1 MYGGVRTVKRIIIL
15 LLAVL
20 LLGCSMGGTEKQSEA
35 TEQPAEQQPPEW
47 SAEHPAEQEP
57 KMPDEVQPE
66 APTEEPKETSAPAP
80 GAAEQQPPEPEPEAG
95 GSFWGPKLYLNGKEL
110 NVYTEHYFIEDEET
124 FIPLHAFLLSVG
136 AVYADSPYTK
146 YQVQSYELCGIRF
159 IVDEVTQVFALEREY
174 DAAIQELK
182 AKPGNP
188 VTHANLQKVDLF
200 SPVRNE
206 NTMINGKKAVYW
218 GPGAVVDHRTLETAL
233 REAGLTIEI
242 SVDSEKNA
250 IYVELTDPQTDSAT
264 IPEDPDRPALRLKT
278 YAWQGYSCLI
288 PETFEIQAIRDQKL
302 SATEKALLKL
312 DMDALQTV
320 GLTDMDYYLVAESML
335 NGKDLLTWY
344 LTADGWDDKPEDF
357 DTAESVEIVPG
368 IVSVHYYNRN
378 YNSYICIAKLNTIGT
393 NILFLSASSLTKDG
407 TADFDS
413 IVKRFVEMNGD
424 SAPSDNDILNG
435 KYGKSKVFAGDGY
448 QITLTEQFSE
458 QKSEKGFDGYYTS
471 YFGAVMIKIEPFT
484 LKAGLADKTLTEYIQ
499 DVIRNNSSDAQPEER
514 DGLIYYRYQRDGR
527 CGWNFAFK
535 GDTAFYLVQF
545 MCREADESEL
555 TDLFF
560 AFAKSMTIN
569 QSSEK
574 ETSQTV
580 FEAEALTEDHPAVA
594 SLAKASEEN
603 ALICADLC
611 AQLLVL
617 HESEALPFGLDF
629 ILQEISRVAEKD
641 DRVYYNM
648 VIQSGA
654 DAYSVQWLSDAG
666 EQHAILASIYAISSD
681 GEHCIFYTGEH
692 TALLYHVY
700 SEWDEEAIRAECVD
714 KVAAACRIDR
724 WKAESV
730 LKQLD
735 LLCDSLSKDD
745 DLFMYNPMESVICV
759 QETEHT
765 CLIRIVPIFSDQEDA
780 FFMVHT
786 EGIVPVIEQYE
797 VKGTVPLTTADR
809 QKRQENR
816 PHDIEDKTDN
826 TETIAGFS
834 VTKESDEEMT
844 KYLKNRQWKE
854 LPEDNDKQGLIE
866 KFAVTGDKCA
876 IGLKD
881 RIYIYDHEE
890 CVAGYQFVVSGEFR
904 LFSDQEN
911 FYIFDVR
918 SKKFICIDETS
929 GACSLYALT
938 KEAIQKESDKLIWLG
953 VFTAKNASLNK
964 GEYDLKYEVKAK
976 TISIGNYT
984 LANRNPAIKPLLT
997 ASYDTLC
1004 YVNDSNESILY
1015 TSKARLTWITVFL
1028 VVILVSSIAGIMVI
1042 VHFSRRCRVTTETKG
1057 TKRCQD

>member
-1 MYGGVRTVKRIIIL
+1 MKKRAFEKLLREAIIL
-15 LLAVL
+15 EAEEQGARLAGAPTEPVPAEAQARFNASL
-20 LLGCSMGGTEKQSEA
+20 KTERQTAARETVQEIPVKQESRARRIARGWMTAGIAVVTTAALIFVIGLMAAGGMSRGTKA
-35 TEQPAEQQPPEW
+35 ADALPAEQQPPEW

-66 APTEEPKETSAPAP
+66 APAEEPKETSAPAP
-80 GAAEQQPPEPEPEAG
+80 GGMPLAPVEELPEV
-95 GSFWGPKLYLNGKEL
+95 KTV
-110 NVYTEHYFIEDEET
+110 VY
-124 FIPLHAFLLSVG
+124 P
-136 AVYADSPYTK
+136 
-146 YQVQSYELCGIRF
+146 
-159 IVDEVTQVFALEREY
+159 
-174 DAAIQELK
+174 
-182 AKPGNP
+182 
-188 VTHANLQKVDLF
+188 
-200 SPVRNE
+200 
-206 NTMINGKKAVYW
+206 
-218 GPGAVVDHRTLETAL
+218 
-233 REAGLTIEI
+233 
-242 SVDSEKNA
+242 
-250 IYVELTDPQTDSAT
+250 
-264 IPEDPDRPALRLKT
+264 
-278 YAWQGYSCLI
+278 WQGYDCLI
-288 PETFEIQAIRDQKL
+288 PEGFV
-302 SATEKALLKL
+302 SAHESDHEFISVTSEMNDRNMFQMAYELVPTETL
-312 DMDALQTV
+312 
-320 GLTDMDYYLVAESML
+320 E
-335 NGKDLLTWY
+335 
-344 LTADGWDDKPEDF
+344 GWDSDVFSEQHLKILLSKIGVPESQYADF
-357 DTAESVEIVPG
+357 VGHSVRIVENG
-368 IVSVHYYNRN
+368 VVCYHLYNRSQKV
-378 YNSYICIAKLNTIGT
+378 YACLARVLSDEKNSLIAVGMTLGEY
-393 NILFLSASSLTKDG
+393 G
-407 TADFDS
+407 VGEFDS
-413 IVKRFVEMNGD
+413 IVN
-424 SAPSDNDILNG
+424 
-435 KYGKSKVFAGDGY
+435 
-448 QITLTEQFSE
+448 
-458 QKSEKGFDGYYTS
+458 
-471 YFGAVMIKIEPFT
+471 
-484 LKAGLADKTLTEYIQ
+484 
-499 DVIRNNSSDAQPEER
+499 
-514 DGLIYYRYQRDGR
+514 
-527 CGWNFAFK
+527 AF
-535 GDTAFYLVQF
+535 L
-545 MCREADESEL
+545 
-555 TDLFF
+555 
-560 AFAKSMTIN
+560 N

-666 EQHAILASIYAISSD
+666 EQHAILTSIYAISSD

-700 SEWDEEAIRAECVD
+700 SEWDEEAIRAECID

-786 EGIVPVIEQYE
+786 EGIVPVIEQYD

-816 PHDIEDKTDN
+816 PPDIEDKTDN

-938 KEAIQKESDKLIWLG
+938 KEAIQKESDKLFWLG
-953 VFTAKNASLNK
+953 VFTAKNVSLNK
-964 GEYDLKYEVKAK
+964 GEYDLKYEVTAK

-1015 TSKARLTWITVFL
+1015 TSTARLTWIAVFL

-1042 VHFSRRCRVTTETKG
+1042 VHFSRRCGVTTETKG

>member
-1 MYGGVRTVKRIIIL
+1 MKKRAFEKLLREAIIL
-15 LLAVL
+15 EAEEQGARLAGVPTEPVPADAQARFNASL
-20 LLGCSMGGTEKQSEA
+20 KTERQTAARETTPEIPVKQESRARRIARGWMTAGIAVVTTAALIFVIGLMAAGGMSRGTKA
-35 TEQPAEQQPPEW
+35 ADALPAEQQPPEW

-80 GAAEQQPPEPEPEAG
+80 GGMPLAPVEELPEV
-95 GSFWGPKLYLNGKEL
+95 KTV
-110 NVYTEHYFIEDEET
+110 VY
-124 FIPLHAFLLSVG
+124 P
-136 AVYADSPYTK
+136 
-146 YQVQSYELCGIRF
+146 
-159 IVDEVTQVFALEREY
+159 
-174 DAAIQELK
+174 
-182 AKPGNP
+182 
-188 VTHANLQKVDLF
+188 
-200 SPVRNE
+200 
-206 NTMINGKKAVYW
+206 
-218 GPGAVVDHRTLETAL
+218 
-233 REAGLTIEI
+233 
-242 SVDSEKNA
+242 
-250 IYVELTDPQTDSAT
+250 
-264 IPEDPDRPALRLKT
+264 
-278 YAWQGYSCLI
+278 WQGYSCLI
-288 PETFEIQAIRDQKL
+288 PEGFVSAHESDQEFISVTSEMNDRNMFQMAYELVPTETLEGWDSDVFSEQHLKILLSKIGVPESQYADFVGHSMRTVENGVVCYHLYNRSQKVYACLARVLSDEKNSLIAVGMTLGEYGVGEFDSVVNALAQRYTEAIPEDPEQPELQLKKQEWQGYSCLFPETFEIQAIRDQKL

-357 DTAESVEIVPG
+357 DTAESVKIVPG

-378 YNSYICIAKLNTIGT
+378 YDSYICIAKLNTIGT

-413 IVKRFVEMNGD
+413 IVKQFVKINGD
-424 SAPSDNDILNG
+424 FAPSDNDILNG
-435 KYGKSKVFAGDGY
+435 KYGISKVFSGDGY

-458 QKSEKGFDGYYTS
+458 QKSEMGFNGYYTS

-499 DVIRNNSSDAQPEER
+499 DVIRNNNSDAQPEER
-514 DGLIYYRYQRDGR
+514 DGLIFYRYRRSGM

-786 EGIVPVIEQYE
+786 EGIVPVIEQYD

-809 QKRQENR
+809 QKCQENR
-816 PHDIEDKTDN
+816 PSDILALGALILNRKT
-826 TETIAGFS
+826 
-834 VTKESDEEMT
+834 K
-844 KYLKNRQWKE
+844 W
-854 LPEDNDKQGLIE
+854 
-866 KFAVTGDKCA
+866 
-876 IGLKD
+876 
-881 RIYIYDHEE
+881 
-890 CVAGYQFVVSGEFR
+890 
-904 LFSDQEN
+904 
-911 FYIFDVR
+911 
-918 SKKFICIDETS
+918 
-929 GACSLYALT
+929 
-938 KEAIQKESDKLIWLG
+938 
-953 VFTAKNASLNK
+953 
-964 GEYDLKYEVKAK
+964 
-976 TISIGNYT
+976 
-984 LANRNPAIKPLLT
+984 
-997 ASYDTLC
+997 
-1004 YVNDSNESILY
+1004 
-1015 TSKARLTWITVFL
+1015 
-1028 VVILVSSIAGIMVI
+1028 
-1042 VHFSRRCRVTTETKG
+1042 
-1057 TKRCQD
+1057 

>member
-1 MYGGVRTVKRIIIL
+1 MKKRAFEKLLREAIIL
-15 LLAVL
+15 EAEERGARLAGVPTEPVPAEAQARFNASL
-20 LLGCSMGGTEKQSEA
+20 KTERQTAARETTPEIPVKQESRARRIARGWMTAGIAVVTTAALIFVIGLMAAGGMSRGTKA
-35 TEQPAEQQPPEW
+35 ADALPAEQQPPEW
-47 SAEHPAEQEP
+47 PAEHPAEQEP

-66 APTEEPKETSAPAP
+66 APEEEPKETSAPAP
-80 GAAEQQPPEPEPEAG
+80 GGMPLAPVEELPEV
-95 GSFWGPKLYLNGKEL
+95 KTV
-110 NVYTEHYFIEDEET
+110 VY
-124 FIPLHAFLLSVG
+124 P
-136 AVYADSPYTK
+136 
-146 YQVQSYELCGIRF
+146 
-159 IVDEVTQVFALEREY
+159 
-174 DAAIQELK
+174 
-182 AKPGNP
+182 
-188 VTHANLQKVDLF
+188 
-200 SPVRNE
+200 
-206 NTMINGKKAVYW
+206 
-218 GPGAVVDHRTLETAL
+218 
-233 REAGLTIEI
+233 
-242 SVDSEKNA
+242 
-250 IYVELTDPQTDSAT
+250 
-264 IPEDPDRPALRLKT
+264 
-278 YAWQGYSCLI
+278 WQGYDCLI
-288 PETFEIQAIRDQKL
+288 PEGFV
-302 SATEKALLKL
+302 SAHESDHEFISVTSEMNDRNMFQMAYELVPTETL
-312 DMDALQTV
+312 
-320 GLTDMDYYLVAESML
+320 E
-335 NGKDLLTWY
+335 
-344 LTADGWDDKPEDF
+344 GWDSDVFSEQHLKILLSKIGVPESQYADF
-357 DTAESVEIVPG
+357 VGHSVRIVENG
-368 IVSVHYYNRN
+368 VVCYHLYNRSQKV
-378 YNSYICIAKLNTIGT
+378 YACLARVLSDEKNSLIAVGMTLGEYGIGE
-393 NILFLSASSLTKDG
+393 
-407 TADFDS
+407 FDS
-413 IVKRFVEMNGD
+413 IVN
-424 SAPSDNDILNG
+424 
-435 KYGKSKVFAGDGY
+435 
-448 QITLTEQFSE
+448 
-458 QKSEKGFDGYYTS
+458 
-471 YFGAVMIKIEPFT
+471 
-484 LKAGLADKTLTEYIQ
+484 
-499 DVIRNNSSDAQPEER
+499 
-514 DGLIYYRYQRDGR
+514 
-527 CGWNFAFK
+527 AF
-535 GDTAFYLVQF
+535 L
-545 MCREADESEL
+545 
-555 TDLFF
+555 
-560 AFAKSMTIN
+560 N

-580 FEAEALTEDHPAVA
+580 FEAEALTEDHPAIA

-666 EQHAILASIYAISSD
+666 EQHAILTSIYAISSD

-700 SEWDEEAIRAECVD
+700 SEWDEEAIRAECID

-786 EGIVPVIEQYE
+786 EGIVPVIEQYD

-816 PHDIEDKTDN
+816 PPDIEDKTDN

-904 LFSDQEN
+904 LFSDLEN

-953 VFTAKNASLNK
+953 VFTAKNVSLNK

-984 LANRNPAIKPLLT
+984 LANRNPEIKPLLT

-1015 TSKARLTWITVFL
+1015 TSTARLTWIAVFL

-1042 VHFSRRCRVTTETKG
+1042 VHFSRRCGVTTETKG